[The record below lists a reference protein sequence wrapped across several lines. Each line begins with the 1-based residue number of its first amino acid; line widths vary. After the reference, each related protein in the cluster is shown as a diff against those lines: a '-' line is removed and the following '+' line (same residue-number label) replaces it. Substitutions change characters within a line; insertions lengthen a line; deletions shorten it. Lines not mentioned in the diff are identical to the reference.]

1 MILRNETQGS
11 FVVVSQAIMHDRSL
25 KLFDRGLLVTLISL
39 PNNWHFTVDGL
50 ANILSDG
57 RDAIKAGLKRLEAK
71 GYLTIEQL
79 RENGHFAGN
88 CLRINVN
95 PDQAMSKEPMAEE
108 QKPEEPGSDKT
119 MSEEDPLPEMPPT
132 ESPLAEIPLAEI
144 PLAVNPSP
152 GKPSTGIPT
161 QYKNNKSN
169 NHRSNIQ
176 GSNNKICHISAGKE
190 AANGTV
196 RRKQDHNH
204 GSSDGK
210 WTQDEID
217 LYGL

>member
-1 MILRNETQGS
+1 MILRNETQGNY
-11 FVVVSQAIMHDRSL
+11 VVVSQAIMHDRSL

-57 RDAIKAGLKRLEAK
+57 RDAIKTGLKRLEAK

-79 RENGHFAGN
+79 RENGHFSGN

-95 PDQAMSKEPMAEE
+95 PDQLLPEEPEIRDE
-108 QKPEEPGSDKT
+108 KPEEPESDEI
-119 MSEEDPLPEMPPT
+119 SAEEEPLPDMPSA
-132 ESPLAEIPLAEI
+132 ESPLAEI

-176 GSNNKICHISAGKE
+176 GSNNKICPISAGKE

-204 GSSDGK
+204 GACDGK

>member
-1 MILRNETQGS
+1 MILRNETQGNY
-11 FVVVSQAIMHDRSL
+11 VVVSQAIMHDRSL

-57 RDAIKAGLKRLEAK
+57 RDAIKTGLKRLEVK

-79 RENGHFAGN
+79 RENGHFSGN

-95 PDQAMSKEPMAEE
+95 PDQLLPKESEIREEKPEAPESGKTSAEE
-108 QKPEEPGSDKT
+108 E
-119 MSEEDPLPEMPPT
+119 PLPDMPAAESPST
-132 ESPLAEIPLAEI
+132 ESPLAEI

-152 GKPSTGIPT
+152 GKPPTGIPT

-190 AANGTV
+190 VANGTV
-196 RRKQDHNH
+196 RRKQDHSH
-204 GSSDGK
+204 GSSGGK

>member
-1 MILRNETQGS
+1 MILRNETQGNY
-11 FVVVSQAIMHDRSL
+11 VVVSQAIMHDRSL

-50 ANILSDG
+50 ANILPDG
-57 RDAIKAGLKRLEAK
+57 RDAIKTGLKRLEVK

-79 RENGHFAGN
+79 RENGHFSGN

-95 PDQAMSKEPMAEE
+95 PDQLLPKESEIREEKPEAPESGKTSAEE
-108 QKPEEPGSDKT
+108 E
-119 MSEEDPLPEMPPT
+119 PLPDMPSA
-132 ESPLAEIPLAEI
+132 ESPLAEI

-190 AANGTV
+190 VANGTG
-196 RRKQDHNH
+196 RRKQDQSH
-204 GSSDGK
+204 GASGGK

>member
-1 MILRNETQGS
+1 MILRNETQGNY
-11 FVVVSQAIMHDRSL
+11 VVVSQAIMHDRSL

-57 RDAIKAGLKRLEAK
+57 RDAIKTGLKRLEVK

-79 RENGHFAGN
+79 RENGHFSGN

-95 PDQAMSKEPMAEE
+95 PDQLLPKESEIREEKPEAPESGKTSAEE
-108 QKPEEPGSDKT
+108 E
-119 MSEEDPLPEMPPT
+119 PLPDMPAAESPST
-132 ESPLAEIPLAEI
+132 ESPLAEI

-152 GKPSTGIPT
+152 GKPSAGIPT

-196 RRKQDHNH
+196 RRKQDHSH
-204 GSSDGK
+204 GASGGK

>member
-1 MILRNETQGS
+1 MILRNETQGNY
-11 FVVVSQAIMHDRSL
+11 VVVSQAIMHDRSL

-79 RENGHFAGN
+79 RENGHFSGN

-95 PDQAMSKEPMAEE
+95 PDQLLPKEPEIRDEKPRGPEPDKTIAEE
-108 QKPEEPGSDKT
+108 E
-119 MSEEDPLPEMPPT
+119 PLPDMPST
-132 ESPLAEIPLAEI
+132 ESPLAEI

-152 GKPSTGIPT
+152 VKPSAGIPT

-169 NHRSNIQ
+169 NHRSNKQ

-190 AANGTV
+190 AGNGTV
-196 RRKQDHNH
+196 RRKQDHRN
-204 GSSDGK
+204 GASDGK
-210 WTQDEID
+210 WTQDEIE

>member
-1 MILRNETQGS
+1 MILRNETQGNY
-11 FVVVSQAIMHDRSL
+11 VVVSQAIMHDRSL

-50 ANILSDG
+50 ANILADG
-57 RDAIKAGLKRLEAK
+57 RDAIKTGLKRLEAK

-79 RENGHFAGN
+79 RENGHFSGN

-95 PDQAMSKEPMAEE
+95 PDQALHNGSEIEE
-108 QKPEEPGSDKT
+108 EKPEAPETDKT
-119 MSEEDPLPEMPPT
+119 SAEVEPLPDMPSA
-132 ESPLAEIPLAEI
+132 ESPLAEN

-152 GKPSTGIPT
+152 GKPSAGIPT

-190 AANGTV
+190 VANGTV
-196 RRKQDHNH
+196 RRKQDHSH
-204 GSSDGK
+204 GASGGK

>member
-1 MILRNETQGS
+1 MILRNETQGNY
-11 FVVVSQAIMHDRSL
+11 VVVSQAIMHDRSL

-39 PNNWHFTVDGL
+39 PNNWHFTVEGL
-50 ANILSDG
+50 ANILPDG
-57 RDAIKAGLKRLEAK
+57 RDAIKTGLKRLEAK

-79 RENGHFAGN
+79 RENGHFSGN

-95 PDQAMSKEPMAEE
+95 PDQALPNESEIEE
-108 QKPEEPGSDKT
+108 ENLEGPESDKT
-119 MSEEDPLPEMPPT
+119 TAEEEPLPDMPSA
-132 ESPLAEIPLAEI
+132 ESPSAEI

-152 GKPSTGIPT
+152 GKPSAGIQT

-196 RRKQDHNH
+196 RRKQDHSH
-204 GSSDGK
+204 GSSGGK

>member
-11 FVVVSQAIMHDRSL
+11 YVVVSQAIMHDRSL

-79 RENGHFAGN
+79 RESGHFSGN

-95 PDQAMSKEPMAEE
+95 PDQALPKESEIEE
-108 QKPEEPGSDKT
+108 EKTEGPESDKT
-119 MSEEDPLPEMPPT
+119 SAVEEPLPDIPSA
-132 ESPLAEIPLAEI
+132 ESPLAEI

-152 GKPSTGIPT
+152 GKPSAGIPT

-190 AANGTV
+190 AGNGSF
-196 RRKQDHNH
+196 RRKQYHSN
-204 GSSDGK
+204 GSSDRK

>member
-57 RDAIKAGLKRLEAK
+57 RDAIKTGLRRLEAK

-95 PDQAMSKEPMAEE
+95 PDQLLPKESEIRDEKPEGPESDKISAEE
-108 QKPEEPGSDKT
+108 E
-119 MSEEDPLPEMPPT
+119 PLPDMPSA
-132 ESPLAEIPLAEI
+132 ESPLAEI

-176 GSNNKICHISAGKE
+176 GSNNKVCPISAGKE
-190 AANGTV
+190 AANATV
-196 RRKQDHNH
+196 RRKQDHSH

>member
-1 MILRNETQGS
+1 MILRNETQGNY
-11 FVVVSQAIMHDRSL
+11 VVVSQAIMHDRSL

-57 RDAIKAGLKRLEAK
+57 RDAIKTGLKRLEVK

-95 PDQAMSKEPMAEE
+95 PDQTLSKEPATEEQETEVPEPAKTTAEE
-108 QKPEEPGSDKT
+108 EA
-119 MSEEDPLPEMPPT
+119 LPEMPSA
-132 ESPLAEIPLAEI
+132 ESPLAEI

-152 GKPSTGIPT
+152 GKPPTGIPT

-190 AANGTV
+190 VANGTV
-196 RRKQDHNH
+196 RRKQDHSH
-204 GSSDGK
+204 GSSGGK